1 MPKSVNTIGININM
15 LSAIRNKSKGWVAYL
30 IVGLITVPFA
40 LFGIQDYV
48 SRSANNSIATVDG
61 EDIDINVYYQELNTQ
76 QRNLQQQ
83 LGAAYTQEIDNAIKQ
98 SLLDSMINEKL
109 IENYANS
116 LDIVTLD
123 NEVKSVIELNQAFLV
138 DGEFSQDRYAQ
149 LLRLNSYTPAGYELA
164 QSKALTRDQIKR
176 NLSGSAF
183 MSSTQI
189 KQLNNLASQQREVSY
204 IALNTN
210 NYVDQVSV
218 SKDQIS
224 DYFNENRSIFIEGQ
238 KVKVDFVELTLDAMD
253 EPESPSDDDLQN
265 LYDENAELY
274 TNPERR
280 RAQHIL
286 VESEE
291 LADDLL
297 EKIKQG
303 ADFTELAKANSE
315 DSSSSEEGGDLGFFE
330 RELMG
335 TEFDEAA
342 FAMSIG
348 DVSDVVSTEYGYFHI
363 IKLTDI
369 EAETMQAFDEVE
381 EQLAAL
387 YIKNAKEKMLFGSLE
402 EFINLSYEESLDM
415 VADQFGLELQT
426 SDYFANGSR
435 EYDEKFVASAF
446 SPAVIDEGE
455 NSEVM
460 EINSEKF
467 VVLALSDLQ
476 PERERDLSEVEGQ
489 IESALKTAAAK
500 EVIEDIAES
509 IASALSSGDEQTAS
523 NLISE
528 NSLEWI
534 SEGWISRASELPYDV
549 TSKSFT
555 LSKPEEGRHTYSA
568 QSADRSTSLVID
580 LGGVR
585 IPEEDADTGISALY
599 LSQENNEMFVSLIKQ
614 LREGAEIKV
623 FTDLL

>member
-1 MPKSVNTIGININM
+1 M

-426 SDYFANGSR
+426 SDYFANGSSQ
-435 EYDEKFVASAF
+435 YDQKFVASAF